1 MMKQIIACVDGSSHA
16 QNVVTMAA
24 WAAGKTDANIALL
37 HVVAPHTE
45 AVAPGDL
52 SGQIGLGA
60 KSDLL
65 EDLAKIDEEHGK
77 LEQRKGQLI
86 LEHTQKALAD
96 GGASITSLLHRR
108 GDLLEEI
115 QALEANAGLIIIGKR
130 GETAGDDRG
139 HLGANLERVS
149 SGVYKPLLIATQ
161 QSTVPRRFLIA
172 YDGRT
177 NSDKAVDF
185 ACNSSLLV
193 GLDCH
198 VLKVGTQNSLSDAI
212 VRKARDKLKDVGFDV
227 TASVIEAPSV
237 EAAVKDYTAEN
248 DIELLLMGAYGHS
261 PLRRLFLGSTTMAQI
276 EQSKVPVLLFR

>member
-37 HVVAPHTE
+37 HVVAPHTD

-86 LEHTQKALAD
+86 LEHTRHALAD
-96 GGASITSLLHRR
+96 GGASEASLLHRR

-115 QALEANAGLIIIGKR
+115 QALEPDAGLIIIGKR
-130 GETAGDDRG
+130 GETAGDDHG

-149 SGVYKPLLIATQ
+149 SAVHKPLLIATQ
-161 QSTVPRRFLIA
+161 QSKAPSRFLIA

-185 ACNSSLLV
+185 ACQNPLLA
-193 GLDCH
+193 GLGCH
-198 VLKVGTQNSLSDAI
+198 ILKVGTQNSLSDAI
-212 VRKARDKLKDVGFDV
+212 VKKARDKLQDAGFTV
-227 TASVIEAPSV
+227 TASVVDAPSV
-237 EAAVKDYTAEN
+237 ETAVKDYVAAH

-261 PLRRLFLGSTTMAQI
+261 PLRRLFLGSTTMVQI
-276 EQSKVPVLLFR
+276 AQSKIPVLLFR